1 MEVMSGGQISSQPQ
15 NNPPVLPTIQKLLNS
30 LTPDKRLQISL
41 SVLRTILSS
50 MIKEKQRFRERFR
63 DPDSP
68 DKEVPIRYNINVQT
82 LQEFECNLYAYN
94 PEASNFKI
102 LTSEH
107 NPHFIPKGHA
117 QYRLITQNKKAMARW
132 SNLLDQN
139 NCLSPKQLRNW
150 LSHSLI
156 ASLQFLRT
164 YYSWMRDVQLFDT
177 SNSQI
182 ILRVGSSV
190 FENEKIQKIMQV
202 SRDGNENLSGGEED
216 AGNFSLNSEIEESEN
231 SNIDNN
237 AVCYLRVNV
246 SLPLHWPDYSNDRLP
261 PAAQSDV
268 KNSQLFWL
276 LQSSGPIMY
285 GKIGSVT
292 DNFWRIRT
300 FAACQSNIAQG
311 KLSLNPKIADG
322 IKSSLD
328 KLSKYLLNF
337 ENMLPSQLALSTI
350 LWQIHNYGENEE
362 YWVEGSEEI
371 RFKNIL
377 EFLRE
382 NFKNGK
388 VQDFFLPEMNLLSLV
403 PDMTIM
409 YILGKIDEELE
420 GGQKILNENQENVV
434 DLPKTR
440 DNARNS
446 RFSSSDVPESTISAP
461 TVSTMMQPT
470 GGLSRAQR
478 KTSSLS
484 GMLGTASHD
493 RRNRIVDLEKDIKN
507 PEKMNKIS
515 DKHQQPIP
523 KPRSRTNI
531 AKASRDSGLSDES
544 CVFEKSELKLHAS
557 RVEIL
562 SGSHGIMVGLKKVD
576 LDNRS
581 DVSSSGSRKTPPIA
595 PVRHE
600 SKTQNISKISSSV
613 GSEKAAGWVLNKTT
627 QNASSKTAGLP
638 VPIATSTLNR
648 DYRRVSQVQNNNN
661 FNTLQNTRN
670 SNNINRSSTV
680 EWEMNI

>member
-1 MEVMSGGQISSQPQ
+1 MEVMSGGQTTPQ
-15 NNPPVLPTIQKLLNS
+15 NISQATTNLPTIQKLLNS

-156 ASLQFLRT
+156 ASLQFLRA

-190 FENEKIQKIMQV
+190 FENEKIQKIMQI
-202 SRDGNENLSGGEED
+202 SRDGNENLNSGGVEED
-216 AGNFSLNSEIEESEN
+216 AGNFSLNSEIDDENSVN
-231 SNIDNN
+231 SNIDSN

-311 KLSLNPKIADG
+311 RLSLNPKIADG

-362 YWVEGSEEI
+362 YGVEGSQEF

-377 EFLRE
+377 EFLRD
-382 NFKNGK
+382 NFKNGR

-409 YILGKIDEELE
+409 YILGKIDEELSGE
-420 GGQKILNENQENVV
+420 KIEENV

-484 GMLGTASHD
+484 GMLGTANHD
-493 RRNRIVDLEKDIKN
+493 RRNRIIDLEKDIKN
-507 PEKMNKIS
+507 PEKMSKIS
-515 DKHQQPIP
+515 DKQQPIP

-544 CVFEKSELKLHAS
+544 CVFEKSELKLAS

-576 LDNRS
+576 LDDKS

-613 GSEKAAGWVLNKTT
+613 GSEKVA
-627 QNASSKTAGLP
+627 
-638 VPIATSTLNR
+638 
-648 DYRRVSQVQNNNN
+648 
-661 FNTLQNTRN
+661 
-670 SNNINRSSTV
+670 
-680 EWEMNI
+680 